1 MAFFI
6 QYNDVFLCDRELWTD
21 IYINVNFTN

>member
-6 QYNDVFLCDRELWTD
+6 QYYN
-21 IYINVNFTN
+21 